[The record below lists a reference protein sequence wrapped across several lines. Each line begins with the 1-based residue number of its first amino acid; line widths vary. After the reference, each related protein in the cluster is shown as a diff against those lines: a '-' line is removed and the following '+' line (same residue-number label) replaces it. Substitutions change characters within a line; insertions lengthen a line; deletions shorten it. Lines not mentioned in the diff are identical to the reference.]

1 MGNSMSRVFYFCL
14 CEVMVCFHLLSII
27 FSATMFARVLRK
39 AISTFSILLKCS

>member
-1 MGNSMSRVFYFCL
+1 MGNSRSRAFIVIL
-14 CEVMVCFHLLSII
+14 CDVMVCCHLLSII